1 MEGLLDGSKWC
12 KGPPPPPLPLLPPSP
27 GRRPPT
33 LAVPV
38 DGVGCVSA
46 GKVLKA
52 SRSRGGGMRVQV
64 RFDGGDEHTY
74 SLPKDAAHLRLAGA
88 TTN

>member
-1 MEGLLDGSKWC
+1 MAASGAKAPS
-12 KGPPPPPLPLLPPSP
+12 PPPLPSLPP

-33 LAVPV
+33 LEVPV

-52 SRSRGGGMRVQV
+52 SRSRGDGMRVQV